1 MIKKSAQTF
10 STASW
15 KKSEISM
22 RLSDLYDNSVMTHRN
37 RYSLT
42 LKEFNCISQSY
53 HSSLSYIIRRS
64 DFQAN
69 GLQRVRL
76 LTETVLQ
83 YSTLMLSSRRK
94 NIKSLRLDKI
104 FEIRIFSDSLNF
116 FHSYLIYFYTHGIS
130 FPENTPR
137 RNILL
142 AHFKR
147 RLKDVSPWAYI
158 RDFVVPFCCTL
169 LLYSRFCCTLFCCTL
184 RFCLPYKLKIGWL
197 VFPPILPMLLTIE
210 CHPRHSR

>member
-1 MIKKSAQTF
+1 
-10 STASW
+10 
-15 KKSEISM
+15 M

-116 FHSYLIYFYTHGIS
+116 FHSYLIYFHTHGIS
-130 FPENTPR
+130 FPENTPHP
-137 RNILL
+137 NILAYL
-142 AHFKR
+142 KKA
-147 RLKDVSPWAYI
+147 LKDASPSAYI
-158 RDFVVPFCCTL
+158 RDFVVFVVPYYYIQDIVVPYFFVP
-169 LLYSRFCCTLFCCTL
+169 YSRFCCTFCCTL
-184 RFCLPYKLKIGWL
+184 RFCCTL
-197 VFPPILPMLLTIE
+197 
-210 CHPRHSR
+210 

>member
-104 FEIRIFSDSLNF
+104 FEIRIFSDSLNY

-130 FPENTPR
+130 FPENTPCP
-137 RNILL
+137 NIL
-142 AHFKR
+142 AHLKR
-147 RLKDVSPWAYI
+147 SLKDVSQWAYV
-158 RDFVVPFCCTL
+158 RDFVVHFCCTL

-184 RFCLPYKLKIGWL
+184 ICCIFCCTLRFCCTL
-197 VFPPILPMLLTIE
+197 
-210 CHPRHSR
+210 

>member
-94 NIKSLRLDKI
+94 NIKLLRLES
-104 FEIRIFSDSLNF
+104 FQVFSPF
-116 FHSYLIYFYTHGIS
+116 FKIYFYTHGIS
-130 FPENTPR
+130 FPGNTPR
-137 RNILL
+137 PNIL
-142 AHFKR
+142 AH
-147 RLKDVSPWAYI
+147 LKGLW
-158 RDFVVPFCCTL
+158 
-169 LLYSRFCCTLFCCTL
+169 
-184 RFCLPYKLKIGWL
+184 K
-197 VFPPILPMLLTIE
+197 M
-210 CHPRHSR
+210 